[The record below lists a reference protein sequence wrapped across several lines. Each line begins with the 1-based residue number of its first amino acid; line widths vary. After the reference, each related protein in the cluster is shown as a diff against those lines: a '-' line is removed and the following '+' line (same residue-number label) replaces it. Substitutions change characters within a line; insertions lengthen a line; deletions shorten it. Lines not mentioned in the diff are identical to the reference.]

1 VFAGPDGRWKMLA
14 AGYAEAKREGV
25 IMLFE
30 TDQREPATADWRF
43 VDLVL
48 TDGRHNMNVRKKKR
62 KNEKLYKNSQKIV
75 LKMTKKSKKNQNL
88 KNSNIKKKF
97 TKMPKMY

>member
-1 VFAGPDGRWKMLA
+1 MLA

-48 TDGRHNMNVRKKKR
+48 TDGRHNMNVRKKR
-62 KNEKLYKNSQKIV
+62 K
-75 LKMTKKSKKNQNL
+75 TKKSIKIPKKL
-88 KNSNIKKKF
+88 
-97 TKMPKMY
+97 Y